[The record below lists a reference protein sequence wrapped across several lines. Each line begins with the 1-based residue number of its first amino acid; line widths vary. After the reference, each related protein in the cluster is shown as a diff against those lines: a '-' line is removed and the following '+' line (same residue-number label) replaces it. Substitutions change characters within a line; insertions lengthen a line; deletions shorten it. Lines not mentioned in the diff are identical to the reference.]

1 MTTMVSRDDERNAL
15 AFKTQMQIAKN
26 LELYPPNI
34 IRNESSDDDSFY
46 PPASVSKDPKGSK
59 QSKQSHQQP
68 LAPHQRFQYT
78 PQTIGGNLSAIA
90 EEEKHERH
98 GSFGF
103 NPPKDPF

>member
-1 MTTMVSRDDERNAL
+1 MTTTVSRDDERNAL
-15 AFKTQMQIAKN
+15 AFKTQMQIMKN
-26 LELYPPNI
+26 LELHPPNI

-46 PPASVSKDPKGSK
+46 PPASVSK

-68 LAPHQRFQYT
+68 IAPPQRFQYT